1 MNPMAFMN
9 GFASATVDVGA
20 KLHSFSR
27 VKKWER
33 NGSHKLITDS
43 GSITANKVVVATNG
57 YTDESLHPSFANR
70 MMPVLS
76 NIIVTRE
83 MSEDEFKLQNYKTLN
98 PICNS
103 REILYYYRRM
113 PSNRMLFGTRGDTY
127 GDEKSAERMQEFMT
141 KKFRGVFPN
150 WDKVD
155 IDHYWRGTVVMTR
168 DFVPAFGA
176 LEEDKSV
183 YFSYGYQA
191 NGNNTTVYC
200 GKKLAE
206 MIYESNSGE
215 TNISKVYQGL
225 SPKIPFGFLRLWY
238 LRLYLWYANL
248 TLSLIH
254 I

>member
-103 REILYYYRRM
+103 REILYYY
-113 PSNRMLFGTRGDTY
+113 
-127 GDEKSAERMQEFMT
+127 
-141 KKFRGVFPN
+141 
-150 WDKVD
+150 
-155 IDHYWRGTVVMTR
+155 
-168 DFVPAFGA
+168 
-176 LEEDKSV
+176 
-183 YFSYGYQA
+183 
-191 NGNNTTVYC
+191 
-200 GKKLAE
+200 
-206 MIYESNSGE
+206 
-215 TNISKVYQGL
+215 
-225 SPKIPFGFLRLWY
+225 
-238 LRLYLWYANL
+238 
-248 TLSLIH
+248 
-254 I
+254 